1 MSDQA
6 RIQSLQ
12 AEIAQ
17 LRRRNTELEQLL
29 AAAHSPVAVPPQ
41 NRPNHHEET
50 PDAGGTME
58 DTPPEPKDLSQAL
71 AQLQQEKTAR
81 IGAENRLNLFEAL
94 VENALDGIGVATL
107 EGTITYGNPAFKEL
121 TGFGDRTVGSA
132 MGEYF
137 DADDLTRVVQEVVPA
152 VAEQGHY
159 QGRLRYRRPDGSH
172 FLGQISAFVLRD
184 ATNTPTGQAVIVRDV
199 TAQQQAE
206 EERLALQEEII
217 VTQQAVL
224 RELMTP
230 LLPIAEGVVVMPI
243 VGNVDSAR
251 TQQIMETLLEGIAAQ
266 QAGRVILDITGVK
279 VVDTQVANALIRAA
293 QASQLLGA
301 QVVLTG
307 IGPEVAQTLV
317 HLAADLQ
324 GIVTR
329 STLQSGIAYALDRA
343 TLK

>member
-6 RIQSLQ
+6 RIESLQ
-12 AEIAQ
+12 TEIAR
-17 LRRRNTELEQLL
+17 LRRRNSELEQLL
-29 AAAHSPVAVPPQ
+29 ATAQSPVTLPPM
-41 NRPNHHEET
+41 NRPDVNGAPATDT
-50 PDAGGTME
+50 PDSSKPAT
-58 DTPPEPKDLSQAL
+58 PEPADLSQAL
-71 AQLQQEKTAR
+71 QQLQQEKTAR
-81 IGAENRLNLFEAL
+81 TVAEARLNLFEAL

-107 EGTITYGNPAFKEL
+107 DGTITYGNPAFKAL
-121 TGFGDRTVGSA
+121 TGFGDRTVGS
-132 MGEYF
+132 MMSEYF
-137 DADDLTRVVQEVVPA
+137 DADDLAHVAQEVVPA
-152 VAEQGHY
+152 VAEQGYY
-159 QGRLRYRRPDGSH
+159 QGRLRYRRLDGSH

-184 ATNTPTGQAVIVRDV
+184 ATNTPTGQAVIVRDI
-199 TAQQQAE
+199 TKQQQAE

-217 VTQQAVL
+217 MTQQAVL

-230 LLPIAEGVVVMPI
+230 LLPIAKGVVVMPI
-243 VGNVDSAR
+243 VGSIDSAR
-251 TQQIMETLLEGIAAQ
+251 TQQIMDTLLQGIADQ

-329 STLQSGIAYALDRA
+329 STLQSGIAYALDRPMQ
-343 TLK
+343 

>member
-6 RIQSLQ
+6 RILSLET
-12 AEIAQ
+12 EIAR
-17 LRRRNTELEQLL
+17 LRQRNSELEQLL
-29 AAAHSPVAVPPQ
+29 ATAHSPVALPPM
-41 NRPNHHEET
+41 NRPDVDVEPST
-50 PDAGGTME
+50 
-58 DTPPEPKDLSQAL
+58 DTPGSSEAATPEPADLSQAL
-71 AQLQQEKTAR
+71 QQLQQEKTAR
-81 IGAENRLNLFEAL
+81 TVAETRLNLFEAL

-107 EGTITYGNPAFKEL
+107 DGTITYGNPAFKTL

-137 DADDLTRVVQEVVPA
+137 DADDLARVAQEVVPA
-152 VAEQGHY
+152 VVEQGHY

-230 LLPIAEGVVVMPI
+230 LLPIAEGVVVMPV

-251 TQQIMETLLEGIAAQ
+251 TQQIMETLLEGIAVQ

-301 QVVLTG
+301 QVILTG

-329 STLQSGIAYALDRA
+329 STLQSGIAYALDR
-343 TLK
+343 TM